1 MVRVFLFVSTTCMHE
16 DKAAPE
22 ESDAMDQETVGKTER
37 VDLAPPPARRSRA
50 LFFQALLF
58 FAIVAFAF
66 LTFLV
71 ETTPSFPVDL
81 QITRVIQSIHL
92 PFFAELMRLISWPGF
107 LPQSIVVTV
116 LIAFILYVYRLRW
129 ESVTALLAAL
139 VSGVT
144 NELVK
149 GLIGRPRPTMDVFD
163 VFEVLTS
170 YSFPSGHVMLY
181 TILFGYIWYLAYTL
195 LKRTLLRSLLLGL
208 FGAFILFVGVSRI
221 YLGQHWA
228 SDVLGAYLLGGV
240 ILAGIILLYQWG
252 KKRFFSQTIGH

>member
-1 MVRVFLFVSTTCMHE
+1 MHKNE
-16 DKAAPE
+16 AAPK
-22 ESDAMDQETVGKTER
+22 ESGAMDQETER
-37 VDLAPPPARRSRA
+37 ADFAPPPARRSRA

-58 FAIVAFAF
+58 VAIIAFAF

-71 ETTPSFPVDL
+71 KTIPSFPVDL
-81 QITRVIQSIHL
+81 QITRAIQSIHS
-92 PFFAELMRLISWPGF
+92 PFFAGLMQLISWPGF
-107 LPQSIVVTV
+107 LPQSIIITL
-116 LIAFILYVYRLRW
+116 LIALLLYVYGLRW

-139 VSGVT
+139 LSGVT

-149 GLIGRPRPTMDVFD
+149 AIIGRPRPAMEVVD

-181 TILFGYIWYLAYTL
+181 TILFGYIWYLAYIL
-195 LKRTLLRSLLLGL
+195 LKRSLLRSLLLGL
-208 FGAFILFVGVSRI
+208 FGAFILFVGASRI

-252 KKRFFSQTIGH
+252 KKRLFSQTMRH

>member
-1 MVRVFLFVSTTCMHE
+1 MHKDE
-16 DKAAPE
+16 AAPQ
-22 ESDAMDQETVGKTER
+22 ESGAMDQKTER
-37 VDLAPPPARRSRA
+37 ADLAPPPARRSRA

-66 LTFLV
+66 LTLLV

-81 QITRVIQSIHL
+81 QITRAIQSIDS
-92 PFFAELMRLISWPGF
+92 PYFAGLMRLISWPGF
-107 LPQSIVVTV
+107 LPQSIVITL
-116 LIAFILYVYRLRW
+116 LIALILYVYGLRW
-129 ESVTALLAAL
+129 ESVTSLLAAL
-139 VSGVT
+139 LSGAT
-144 NELVK
+144 NQLVK
-149 GLIGRPRPTMDVFD
+149 DFIGRPRPAMDVVD

-170 YSFPSGHVMLY
+170 YSFPSGHVMFY

-195 LKRTLLRSLLLGL
+195 LKRSVLRSLLLGL
-208 FGAFILFVGVSRI
+208 LGVLILFVGASRI

-240 ILAGIILLYQWG
+240 ILAGVILLYQWG

>member
-1 MVRVFLFVSTTCMHE
+1 MHQDE
-16 DKAAPE
+16 GAAEKSGAME
-22 ESDAMDQETVGKTER
+22 EEAVGETEKI
-37 VDLAPPPARRSRA
+37 DLVPPPARRSRT

-58 FAIVAFAF
+58 FAIVAFGF

-81 QITRVIQSIHL
+81 QITRAIQSIDF
-92 PFFAELMRLISWPGF
+92 PFFADFMRLISWPGF
-107 LPQSIVVTV
+107 LPQSILITL
-116 LIAFILYVYRLRW
+116 LIAFTLYVYGLRW
-129 ESVTALLAAL
+129 ESIVSLLAAL
-139 VSGVT
+139 LSGVT

-149 GLIGRPRPTMDVFD
+149 GLIGRPRPTMDVVD

-181 TILFGYIWYLAYTL
+181 TILFGYIWYLVYTL
-195 LKRTLLRSLLLGL
+195 LKRSILRSLLLGL
-208 FGAFILFVGVSRI
+208 FGVFILFVGVSRI

-228 SDVLGAYLLGGV
+228 SDVLGAYLLGGL

-252 KKRFFSQTIGH
+252 KPRFFMANSR

>member
-1 MVRVFLFVSTTCMHE
+1 MTDMR
-16 DKAAPE
+16 KE
-22 ESDAMDQETVGKTER
+22 EKELAGEAEK

-50 LFFQALLF
+50 LFFQTLLF
-58 FAIVAFAF
+58 FAILAFGF

-71 ETTPSFPVDL
+71 KTTPSFPIDL
-81 QITRVIQSIHL
+81 QITRAIQSIGS
-92 PFFAELMRLISWPGF
+92 PFFAGLMRLVSWPGF
-107 LPQSIVVTV
+107 LPQSILITL
-116 LIAFILYVYRLRW
+116 LIAFTLYMYGLRW
-129 ESVTALLAAL
+129 EAIVSLLAAFL
-139 VSGVT
+139 SGGT

-149 GLIGRPRPTMDVFD
+149 DLIGRPRPTIDVVN

-181 TILFGYIWYLAYTL
+181 TILFGYIWYLVYTL
-195 LKRTLLRSLLLGL
+195 LNRSLLRSLLLGL
-208 FGAFILFVGVSRI
+208 FGILILSVGASRI

-252 KKRFFSQTIGH
+252 KARFFARQPAPKS